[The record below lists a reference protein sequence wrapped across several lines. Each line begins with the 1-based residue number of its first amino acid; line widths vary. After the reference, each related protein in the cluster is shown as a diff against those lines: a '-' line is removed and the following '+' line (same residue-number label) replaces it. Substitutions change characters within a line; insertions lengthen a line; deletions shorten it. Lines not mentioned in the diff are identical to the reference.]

1 MGTAG
6 CWKRNF
12 PKLIIFVLFMTGFK
26 TIQGKA
32 LLLLITFISNFF
44 VVCHC
49 QAHEAATVTHRH
61 SCCCGSTAAT
71 AHHPS
76 HDDNDCPATHAVKF
90 NLQEKQVASNFFAAA
105 PMVAVIA
112 EHFIIAVNGSFVM
125 DEAPFRKI
133 YFYKHSPPDFQSLYQ
148 RFLI

>member
-1 MGTAG
+1 
-6 CWKRNF
+6 
-12 PKLIIFVLFMTGFK
+12 MTGFK

-32 LLLLITFISNFF
+32 LLLLITFVSNFF

-49 QAHEAATVTHRH
+49 QALEAPAVAHRH
-61 SCCCGSTAAT
+61 SCCCGAKAGTAQ
-71 AHHPS
+71 HPS
-76 HDDNDCPATHAVKF
+76 HDENNCPATHAVKF
-90 NLQEKQVASNFFAAA
+90 NLLEKQVASTFFAGT
-105 PMVAVIA
+105 PMVAVVA
-112 EHFIIAVNGSFVM
+112 RHFIVAVSSGFSI

>member
-1 MGTAG
+1 
-6 CWKRNF
+6 
-12 PKLIIFVLFMTGFK
+12 MTGFK

-32 LLLLITFISNFF
+32 LLLLITFVSNFF

-49 QAHEAATVTHRH
+49 QANEAPAVAHRH
-61 SCCCGSTAAT
+61 SCCCGKAETAQ
-71 AHHPS
+71 HPSS

-90 NLQEKQVASNFFAAA
+90 NLLEKQVASTFFAVA
-105 PMVAVIA
+105 PMVAVVA
-112 EHFIIAVNGSFVM
+112 EHFIVAVNGGFAK
-125 DEAPFRKI
+125 DEAPFRQI

>member
-1 MGTAG
+1 
-6 CWKRNF
+6 
-12 PKLIIFVLFMTGFK
+12 MTGFK

-32 LLLLITFISNFF
+32 LLLLITFVSNFF

-49 QAHEAATVTHRH
+49 QANEAPAVAHRH
-61 SCCCGSTAAT
+61 SCCCGKAAT
-71 AHHPS
+71 AQHPSS

-90 NLQEKQVASNFFAAA
+90 NLLEKQVASTFFAAA
-105 PMVAVIA
+105 PMVAVVA
-112 EHFIIAVNGSFVM
+112 EHFIVEVNGALAM

>member
-1 MGTAG
+1 
-6 CWKRNF
+6 
-12 PKLIIFVLFMTGFK
+12 MTGFK

-32 LLLLITFISNFF
+32 LLLLITFVSNFF

-49 QAHEAATVTHRH
+49 QAHEEFVMTHGTHEAPGVAHRH
-61 SCCCGSTAAT
+61 SCCCGSKAAT
-71 AHHPS
+71 AQHPS

-90 NLQEKQVASNFFAAA
+90 NLLEKQVPSTFFAAA
-105 PMVAVIA
+105 PMVAA
-112 EHFIIAVNGSFVM
+112 AAGHFVVAVNRGVVV
-125 DEAPFRKI
+125 DEAPFWKI

>member
-1 MGTAG
+1 
-6 CWKRNF
+6 
-12 PKLIIFVLFMTGFK
+12 MTGFK

-32 LLLLITFISNFF
+32 FLLLITFVSNFF

-49 QAHEAATVTHRH
+49 QAHEAPAVAHRH
-61 SCCCGSTAAT
+61 SCCCGSKAAT
-71 AHHPS
+71 AQHPS

-90 NLQEKQVASNFFAAA
+90 NLLEKQVASTFFAAA
-105 PMVAVIA
+105 PMVA
-112 EHFIIAVNGSFVM
+112 EHFIIAVNGGFAM

>member
-1 MGTAG
+1 
-6 CWKRNF
+6 
-12 PKLIIFVLFMTGFK
+12 MTGFK

-32 LLLLITFISNFF
+32 LLLLITFVSNFF

-49 QAHEAATVTHRH
+49 QANEAPAVAHRH
-61 SCCCGSTAAT
+61 SCCCGKAAT
-71 AHHPS
+71 AQHPSS

-90 NLQEKQVASNFFAAA
+90 NLLEKQVASTFFAGA
-105 PMVAVIA
+105 PMVAVVA
-112 EHFIIAVNGSFVM
+112 EHFIVAVNGGFVK
-125 DEAPFRKI
+125 DGAPFRKI